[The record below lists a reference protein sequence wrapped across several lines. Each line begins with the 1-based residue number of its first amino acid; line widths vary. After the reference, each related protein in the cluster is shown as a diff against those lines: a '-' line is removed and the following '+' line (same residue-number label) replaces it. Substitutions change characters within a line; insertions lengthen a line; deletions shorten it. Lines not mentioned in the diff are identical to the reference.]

1 MFTEEVPKSLE
12 RLGKALADND
22 LELYT
27 TLVHGLKN
35 NARGIGADSA
45 GELCLEA
52 EQTAR
57 EGKSEPLPELQRR
70 IEQAITEAAE
80 EAARL
85 SALEELV

>member
-1 MFTEEVPKSLE
+1 MFTEEAPKSLE
-12 RLGKALADND
+12 RLSTALADND

-45 GELCLEA
+45 GELCFEA

-57 EGKSEPLPELQRR
+57 AGNAAPLPELHLK
-70 IEQAITEAAE
+70 IEQAIT
-80 EAARL
+80 
-85 SALEELV
+85 